1 MKKKVAVGVLQGGVR
16 SFKARREVESL
27 SSIQMADAQVKA
39 DGVISFLRMMFSGAD
54 VDGSGSLSAGELSSL
69 VRNYYKEERVARSL
83 VKVEGEVARAM
94 EVFDTDN
101 SGDLSFDEFI
111 MMVAK
116 SEEFKFKLNDAEK
129 TAIIDSCC
137 GFIGL
142 WDGTQAASTM
152 DSTS

>member
-54 VDGSGSLSAGELSSL
+54 VDGSGSLNAGELSSL

-94 EVFDTDN
+94 EVFDTDK

-116 SEEFKFKLNDAEK
+116 SEEFKFKLNDVERA
-129 TAIIDSCC
+129 AIIEA
-137 GFIGL
+137 GRQ
-142 WDGTQAASTM
+142 TQSAST
-152 DSTS
+152 S

>member
-1 MKKKVAVGVLQGGVR
+1 VKGFKISLLMKKKVAVGVLQGGVR

-94 EVFDTDN
+94 EVFDTDK

-116 SEEFKFKLNDAEK
+116 SEEFKFKLNDVERA
-129 TAIIDSCC
+129 AIIEA
-137 GFIGL
+137 GRQ
-142 WDGTQAASTM
+142 TQSAST
-152 DSTS
+152 S